1 MGLMTCIDCKKKFSD
16 RIDSCP
22 HCGCPKSESL
32 RHNVSVAPAEIQPP
46 KTQASA
52 NEAQKWRRLTG
63 IFILIAVISFTL
75 IVVLAGSDPQQPET
89 PSLSKPPSG
98 TVLCGSSWGT
108 SSITI
113 HASSSEDCVVSL
125 KTAKGTPILAFYVQA
140 GDTVTVDVPDGHYYV
155 YFAYGTEWYGYG
167 KGRMF
172 GEHTS
177 YSKDDEL
184 CNFTNCS
191 WEYTL
196 YETTSGNFTETPTDE
211 DDFFH

>member
-1 MGLMTCIDCKKKFSD
+1 MKK
-16 RIDSCP
+16 P
-22 HCGCPKSESL
+22 SL
-32 RHNVSVAPAEIQPP
+32 LQRLFKKPEEIVEPVTPPSPPPVPVPRSQAAVQSAPAT
-46 KTQASA
+46 KK
-52 NEAQKWRRLTG
+52 NEAQKWRRFTG

-75 IVVLAGSDPQQPET
+75 IVVLAGNDPQQPEIQ
-89 PSLSKPPSG
+89 PLAKPQSG

-108 SSITI
+108 FSITI

-125 KTAKGTPILAFYVQA
+125 KTAKGTPMLAFYVQA

-196 YETTSGNFTETPTDE
+196 YKTTNGNFTETPTDE
-211 DDFFH
+211 DDFFY